1 MSSLVKQNGGFVE
14 TATMTSLELRELIN
28 LARKDFDEPEV
39 ENRHFLARVED
50 ELGEDLPSVKT
61 LRSIRGGHPIKYY
74 DLTLDQCLLV
84 GMRESKAVRR
94 TVLTKIKEL
103 ESQVASEG
111 SAIAVPQTLSEAL
124 RLAADLA
131 EQKQIAES
139 ERDEAV
145 RTKAQIGSRR
155 EATAMAKASAVV
167 RKVNK
172 LEHELGRNQHHAT
185 VTAVERVAGEKF
197 PRNAYVALRRWCK
210 KHNSKAVDV
219 VDERYGT
226 VKAWPAGAW
235 LSEFDVNLTAL
246 FGAVPNGGGGK
257 SSHGGLA

>member
-1 MSSLVKQNGGFVE
+1 MNKLITS
-14 TATMTSLELRELIN
+14 TASMTSLELRELIN
-28 LARKDFDEPEV
+28 AARKEFGEAVV
-39 ENRHFLARVED
+39 ENSHFVKRIED
-50 ELGEDLPSVKT
+50 ELEGELGRSKT
-61 LRSIRGGHPIKYY
+61 FRASRTGTPMKGY
-74 DLTLDQCLLV
+74 DLTFEQCLLV

-94 TVLTKIKEL
+94 TVLAKIKKL
-103 ESQVASEG
+103 EAQVANKGAVE
-111 SAIAVPQTLSEAL
+111 VPQTLPQAL

-139 ERDEAV
+139 ERDEAI

-155 EATAMAKASAVV
+155 EATAMAKASAAV
-167 RKVNK
+167 RKANK

-185 VTAVERVAGEKF
+185 VTAVERVTGEKF

-210 KHNSKAVDV
+210 KHNAKPVDV

-235 LSEFDVNLTAL
+235 LSEFDVNLAAL
-246 FGAVPNGGGGK
+246 FGVAANGGGGE
-257 SSHGGLA
+257 SSHGGVA